1 MTMKEVMVVKP
12 SREIWGVEPKVGDE
26 WDAGN
31 VPFGCAF
38 RRVRVTVRREET
50 GWKVFCVAYK
60 GAEKL
65 QAEGDYG
72 FERCIAVL
80 PCETCAKAL
89 ALCLVFGSGY
99 AVCPDHDRYGIPET
113 LLFDGVFG
121 ILLSAMNIGGR
132 GWDRLDE
139 GSQHRL
145 LWAARQIVDGQLD
158 WQKAIS
164 AWERAEAQG
173 LPLNAAIRDWDAE
186 MRYS

>member
-1 MTMKEVMVVKP
+1 MKEAKVVQPTKA
-12 SREIWGVEPKVGDE
+12 IWGIEPKIGDE
-26 WDAGN
+26 WDVGN
-31 VPFGCAF
+31 VPFGCAY

-65 QAEGDYG
+65 KAEGDYG
-72 FERCIAVL
+72 FERCLAVL
-80 PCETCAKAL
+80 PCECCAKAL

-99 AVCPDHDRYGIPET
+99 ATCVDHDRYGIPET

-121 ILLSAMNIGGR
+121 ILLSAINIGGR

-139 GSQHRL
+139 GAKHRV
-145 LWAARQIVDGQLD
+145 LWAARQILDGELD
-158 WQKAIS
+158 WQKVIS
-164 AWERAEAQG
+164 AWERMEAKG

>member
-1 MTMKEVMVVKP
+1 MKEVMVVKP

-65 QAEGDYG
+65 LGDYG
-72 FERCIAVL
+72 VTIGMFD
-80 PCETCAKAL
+80 CETCAKAF
-89 ALCLVFGSGY
+89 ALCLVFGSDY
-99 AVCPDHDRYGIPET
+99 AACVFHDRKNIADALVFDGT
-113 LLFDGVFG
+113 LLMLLAVMGLRDLHG
-121 ILLSAMNIGGR
+121 I
-132 GWDRLDE
+132 DE
-139 GSQHRL
+139 GSVHRL
-145 LWAARQIVDGQLD
+145 TWAARQILDGELD
-158 WQKAIS
+158 WQKVIS

>member
-1 MTMKEVMVVKP
+1 MKEAKVVQPTKA
-12 SREIWGVEPKVGDE
+12 IWGIEPKIGDE
-26 WDAGN
+26 WDVGN
-31 VPFGCAF
+31 VPFGCAY

-65 QAEGDYG
+65 KAEGDYG
-72 FERCIAVL
+72 FERCLAVL
-80 PCETCAKAL
+80 PCECCAKAL

-99 AVCPDHDRYGIPET
+99 ATCVDHDRYGIPET
-113 LLFDGVFG
+113 LLFDGVVG

-145 LWAARQIVDGQLD
+145 LWAARQILDGQLD
-158 WQKAIS
+158 WQKAIA
-164 AWERAEAQG
+164 AWERTEAKG
-173 LPLNAAIRDWDAE
+173 LLLNAAIRHWDAE

>member
-1 MTMKEVMVVKP
+1 MKEAKVVQPTKA
-12 SREIWGVEPKVGDE
+12 IWGIEPKIGDE
-26 WDAGN
+26 WDVGN
-31 VPFGCAF
+31 VPFGCAY

-65 QAEGDYG
+65 KAEGDYG
-72 FERCIAVL
+72 FERCLAVL
-80 PCETCAKAL
+80 PCECCAKAL

-99 AVCPDHDRYGIPET
+99 ATCVDHDRYGIPET
-113 LLFDGVFG
+113 LLFDGVVG

-132 GWDRLDE
+132 DWDRLDE

-145 LWAARQIVDGQLD
+145 LWAARQILDGELD
-158 WQKAIS
+158 WQKVIS
-164 AWERAEAQG
+164 AWGRTEAKG

>member
-1 MTMKEVMVVKP
+1 MMGAQVVKP
-12 SREIWGVEPKVGDE
+12 SQEIWGVEPKVGDE

-50 GWKVFCVAYK
+50 GWKVFCVVYK

-72 FERCIAVL
+72 FERCLAVL
-80 PCETCAKAL
+80 PCECCAKAL
-89 ALCLVFGSGY
+89 VLCLVFGSGY
-99 AVCPDHDRYGIPET
+99 AVCPDHNRYGIPET
-113 LLFDGVFG
+113 LLFDGVVG

-132 GWDRLDE
+132 DWDRLDE

-145 LWAARQIVDGQLD
+145 LWAARQILDGQLD
-158 WQKAIS
+158 WQKAI
-164 AWERAEAQG
+164 AALERTEAQG
-173 LPLNAAIRDWDAE
+173 LPLNAAVRYWDAE